1 MWHEYLDEVL
11 SDFSGY
17 VAADELYDGP
27 FCVLSIVDNR
37 NFRRLVYEVLDRN
50 PTKGDVER
58 LFGRFKAELDSRGLT
73 LCGITTDGS
82 PLYPEPIANVFG
94 PVRHQ
99 VCEFHVIK
107 ELVKAILHAVAKVRK
122 AVAAEIPNLP
132 RGRPTGKT
140 RHDARKAKRLR
151 RKVRDLFEGR
161 HLFVKRRLT
170 EAEKKTLTSIT
181 RGQPELRALRRIM
194 DEVYRLF
201 DPERPGVSGRRCRTE
216 TALAKLG
223 KLRARVRRFKKVGKT
238 LSKLFSPNLEKALT
252 FLDDRLLP
260 STSNA
265 VERGNRRHRKMQ
277 KSIYRVRTKPH
288 VSGRIAQDMLREA
301 RAQTRA
307 DTTQVLHL
315 QRAA

>member
-50 PTKGDVER
+50 PTKEDVER
-58 LFGRFKAELDSRGLT
+58 LFRRFKAELDSRGLAM
-73 LCGITTDGS
+73 CGITTDGS
-82 PLYPEPIANVFG
+82 SLYPEPIANVFG

-99 VCEFHVIK
+99 VCEFHVVK

-122 AVAAEIPNLP
+122 GIAAEVPDLP
-132 RGRPTGKT
+132 RGRPTGETK
-140 RHDARKAKRLR
+140 RDVQKAKRLR
-151 RKVRDLFEGR
+151 EKVRGLFEGR
-161 HLFVKRRLT
+161 HLFVKRKLT
-170 EAEKKTLTSIT
+170 EAEKKTLTRIT
-181 RGQPELRALRRIM
+181 RGRPELRALRRIM

-201 DPERPGVSGRRCRTE
+201 DRRCRTE
-216 TALAKLG
+216 TALGKLAKL
-223 KLRARVRRFKKVGKT
+223 RERVRRFKKVGKT
-238 LSKLFSPNLEKALT
+238 LSKIFSPNLEKALT

-301 RAQTRA
+301 RTQTRA

>member
-37 NFRRLVYEVLDRN
+37 RFRRLVYEVLDRN
-50 PTKGDVER
+50 PTKEDVKR

-82 PLYPEPIANVFG
+82 PLYPEPISNVFG

-122 AVAAEIPNLP
+122 AIAAQVPNLP

-140 RHDARKAKRLR
+140 RRDAQKAKRLR
-151 RKVRDLFEGR
+151 KKVRDLFEGR
-161 HLFVKRRLT
+161 HLFVRRKLT
-170 EAEKKTLTSIT
+170 EAEKKTLTRIT

-201 DPERPGVSGRRCRTE
+201 DRRCRTE

-223 KLRARVRRFKKVGKT
+223 KLRERVRRFKKVGKT

-301 RAQTRA
+301 RTQTRA